1 MRPPGAGM
9 SRALALALPA
19 KALAPARS
27 GMPRTYLSTPVRAGA
42 TRAHISTPARRRH
55 DARLQ
60 KHARESGQREAKR
73 GPGDRDGSEDKVIP
87 ADGKR

>member
-9 SRALALALPA
+9 SRALALPA

-27 GMPRTYLSTPVRAGA
+27 GMPRTNLSTPARAGA
-42 TRAHISTPARRRH
+42 TRAHSSTPDRRWR

-60 KHARESGQREAKR
+60 KHARENGQREAKR
-73 GPGDRDGSEDKVIP
+73 GPNNRDGSEDKVIP

>member
-9 SRALALALPA
+9 SRTLALALPA

-27 GMPRTYLSTPVRAGA
+27 SMSRTYLSTPVRAGA
-42 TRAHISTPARRRH
+42 TRAHISTPARRRR

>member
-9 SRALALALPA
+9 S
-19 KALAPARS
+19 
-27 GMPRTYLSTPVRAGA
+27 RTYLSTPVRAGA
-42 TRAHISTPARRRH
+42 TRAHSSTPARRRH

-73 GPGDRDGSEDKVIP
+73 GPNNRDGSEDKVIP

>member
-9 SRALALALPA
+9 SR
-19 KALAPARS
+19 
-27 GMPRTYLSTPVRAGA
+27 TYLSTPARAGA